1 MNFYLISPIPSSLFL
16 KSTRTLFKPQH
27 NVIILLLEVLV
38 NNFIAR
44 EIKLRSKKNYLLN
57 SSCTQQ

>member
-44 EIKLRSKKNYLLN
+44 EIKQVKKNYLLN